1 MTTTNI
7 RNKFVERY
15 GHEPLLVRSPGRINL
30 IGEHTDYNSGF
41 VMPAAIDREII
52 FAVGFSKTT
61 TSSLYSL
68 KHEQTVQFDVA
79 NPVRLEEPR
88 WPNYLLGVA
97 RQLVDKGYPLKPFDC
112 IVDGDVPE
120 GAGLSSSAA
129 LECGFVFALNHLH
142 SLAIPKLEM
151 IHMAQWAEHNFVGVK
166 CGIMDQFASMMGAAG
181 NAFVLDCRSLSYSY
195 FPFALDE
202 YTIVLCDSMVKHSLA
217 DSAYNER
224 REECEMGISIL
235 RRHYPDVTSL
245 RDVTLEMLERH
256 RREFPGK
263 VHRRCGYVVRENKR
277 VLAAADDLRKGD
289 LTAFGNRLY
298 ASHDGLSNDYEVSC
312 AELDFLV
319 AGARAFDG
327 VLGAR
332 MMGGGFGGCTINIV
346 QKTVVESFISTL
358 SMKYKES
365 FQFEMNSYEVAVQDG
380 TSIISDPS

>member
-1 MTTTNI
+1 
-7 RNKFVERY
+7 
-15 GHEPLLVRSPGRINL
+15 
-30 IGEHTDYNSGF
+30 
-41 VMPAAIDREII
+41 
-52 FAVGFSKTT
+52 
-61 TSSLYSL
+61 
-68 KHEQTVQFDVA
+68 
-79 NPVRLEEPR
+79 
-88 WPNYLLGVA
+88 
-97 RQLVDKGYPLKPFDC
+97 
-112 IVDGDVPE
+112 VDGDVPE

-129 LECGFVFALNHLH
+129 LECGFVFAINHLH
-142 SLAIPKLEM
+142 SFAIPKLEM
-151 IHMAQWAEHNFVGVK
+151 IHMAQWAEHHFVGVK

-195 FPFALDE
+195 FPIALDK

-217 DSAYNER
+217 DSAYNKR
-224 REECEMGISIL
+224 REDCEMGISIL
-235 RRHYPDVTSL
+235 QRHYPDVASL
-245 RDVTLEMLERH
+245 RDVTLEMLENH
-256 RREFPGK
+256 RSEFPDK

-312 AELDFLV
+312 TELDFLV
-319 AGARAFDG
+319 ARAREFDG

-346 QKTVVESFISTL
+346 EKKVVESFISTL
-358 SMKYKES
+358 RMAYKES